1 MTAAPAAVLQVDP
14 GDLCLDPHV
23 GGGTTLVEALA
34 AGRNAIGV
42 NISALAEFVATVK
55 STIYSEAELDKLESW
70 SARVSMG
77 IDIHKASNK
86 LADYAELG
94 YYKLSMCSITVG
106 RSTAARTVV
115 VQMLAFA
122 ERDWQLPRYLET
134 MEEAGLQEVFLPMLK
149 EKRDGRLWRTV
160 PGRRWYSD
168 QRGAIPG
175 SQEVVLTGMRCCLQ
189 CPLWVMSGHL
199 QCTCHVRFNPE
210 SGHVHCTRPC
220 RFGPEA
226 DIGSAPVG

>member
-1 MTAAPAAVLQVDP
+1 MTRAPAAVLQVDP

-42 NISALAEFVATVK
+42 DISALAEFVATVK

-77 IDIHKASNK
+77 IDIHKASYK

-106 RSTAARTVV
+106 RSTAART

-168 QRGAIPG
+168 QRGATPG
-175 SQEVVLTGMRCCLQ
+175 SQEVVLIHRK
-189 CPLWVMSGHL
+189 
-199 QCTCHVRFNPE
+199 
-210 SGHVHCTRPC
+210 
-220 RFGPEA
+220 A
-226 DIGSAPVG
+226 SAS